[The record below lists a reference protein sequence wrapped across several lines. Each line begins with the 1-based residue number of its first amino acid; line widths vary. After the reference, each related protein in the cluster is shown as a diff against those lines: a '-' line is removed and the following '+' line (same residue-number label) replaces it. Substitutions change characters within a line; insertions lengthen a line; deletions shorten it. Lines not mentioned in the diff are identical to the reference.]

1 VAERLPSNSE
11 ALSSNTNTTTTTTK
25 KPHMFPFI
33 SKVQG
38 GNSRKMENV
47 LVDPRN
53 WEMESDC

>member
-1 VAERLPSNSE
+1 VE